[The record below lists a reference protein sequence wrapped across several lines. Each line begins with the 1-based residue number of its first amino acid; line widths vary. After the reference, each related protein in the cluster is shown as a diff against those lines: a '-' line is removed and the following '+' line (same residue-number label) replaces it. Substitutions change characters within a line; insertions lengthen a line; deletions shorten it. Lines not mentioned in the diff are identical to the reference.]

1 MKTESSIF
9 PAHGYEPSATQKT
22 PSADRR
28 IRIRPTRYGNTFLFI
43 LAAMLVGSLN
53 SNNNLGFLLTFI
65 LGSMAAVSIFH
76 TRHNLTGIQLVHM
89 RARPVF
95 AGEPANFEVHIRK
108 TGHVAYAVQAT
119 LSGEDP
125 VTIDLA
131 DGPAA
136 ITITLATRKRG
147 LMTPGPLEIFTQ
159 YPFGLF
165 QARTALPHSAG
176 CLVYPRPLDGP
187 LTTVPGDITTGTA
200 GAGTGP
206 GVDDFVG
213 LKAYQPGDNLGQ
225 ISWKAYSRGQGLL
238 IKQFSGES
246 GRMLTIDW
254 HALNEPD
261 LERKLSR
268 MCGLV
273 LQAHQ
278 NGQHFGL
285 RLPAVTLAPARGEN
299 HLKACLTQLA
309 LFGLPGG
316 IAGSRSQLSPAPGV
330 DSAGNRSGEP
340 EAP

>member
-9 PAHGYEPSATQKT
+9 PAHECEPSATQKP

-53 SNNNLGFLLTFI
+53 NNNNLGFLLTFI

-131 DGPAA
+131 DTPVT
-136 ITITLATRKRG
+136 ISITLAARKRG

-176 CLVYPRPLDGP
+176 CIVYPRPIAGP
-187 LTTVPGDITTGTA
+187 LTTVPSDITTGME

-213 LKAYQPGDNLGQ
+213 LRAYQPGDNLGQ

-238 IKQFSGES
+238 LKEFSGES

-254 HALNEPD
+254 YALNEPD
-261 LERKLSR
+261 LEKKLSR
-268 MCGLV
+268 LCGML
-273 LQAHQ
+273 LQTHKT
-278 NGQHFGL
+278 GRPFGL
-285 RLPAVTLAPARGEN
+285 RLPGRTIAPARGEN
-299 HLKACLTQLA
+299 HLKTCLTSLA
-309 LFGLPGG
+309 LFGLPGDV
-316 IAGSRSQLSPAPGV
+316 ANTRKAS
-330 DSAGNRSGEP
+330 
-340 EAP
+340 

>member
-1 MKTESSIF
+1 MKTKSSISL
-9 PAHGYEPSATQKT
+9 AHNHARGPSAAQK
-22 PSADRR
+22 PPPADRR

-43 LAAMLVGSLN
+43 LMAMLVGSLN

-65 LGSMAAVSIFH
+65 LGSMVAVSIFH
-76 TRHNLTGIQLVHM
+76 TRQNLAGIQLAYM

-95 AGEPANFEVHIRK
+95 AGEPAIFEIRLRK
-108 TGHVAYAVQAT
+108 TAHRAYAVRAT
-119 LSGEDP
+119 LAGEDP
-125 VTIDLA
+125 VEIDLTN
-131 DGPAA
+131 GEPLIFTIA
-136 ITITLATRKRG
+136 IATQKRG
-147 LMTPGPLEIFTQ
+147 LLAPGPLEIFTH

-165 QARTALPHSAG
+165 LARTALPHSASG
-176 CLVYPRPLDGP
+176 LVYPRPIAGP
-187 LTTVPGDITTGTA
+187 LTTVPGDITTGGE

-213 LKAYQPGDNLGQ
+213 LRAYQPGDNLGQ

-268 MCGLV
+268 LCGML
-273 LQAHQ
+273 LQTHK
-278 NGQHFGL
+278 NGLHFGL
-285 RLPAVTLAPARGEN
+285 RLPGRTIVPARGEN
-299 HLKACLTQLA
+299 HLKTCLTSLA
-309 LFGLPGG
+309 LFGLPGDGAG
-316 IAGSRSQLSPAPGV
+316 IR
-330 DSAGNRSGEP
+330 